1 MSHTNTARYVQA
13 VITNSGS
20 GYTTA
25 EIIAALPA
33 KYRTY
38 NLSWSNI
45 VLTPA
50 GGLQSIRLYH
60 PNIEIEGDDTAGY
73 SYVTIGH
80 VLPPAAAAQTDA
92 ENYGMAVVVS
102 GEAVVGSGS
111 SATQNAEGADAKR
124 IAAALAGE
132 GNPQSKLTSATV
144 PATVGDAFDIDRVG
158 TTVAYTR
165 KDGTNTFGF
174 TVSDGLGGNGLGKV
188 YKEVSSLS
196 DLPLI
201 ATNNFKVKVIGDVDS
216 NQDDYYVQFQT
227 DDGGIFGVGSWTECV
242 GPDVHIGLDKT
253 TLPMKLV
260 STGFDATGV
269 DQFTLSEI
277 DYNNRV
283 AGDANTNKAPSFVD
297 NKIGNMFYYKDR
309 LAFLSNEN
317 IILSESGEP
326 FNFYRTSVTSLLD
339 SDRIDVAAASG
350 RVTNLKAA
358 VGFQDSLILFSENS
372 QFALKGGDLLTPK
385 TVSINPITNFDYTS
399 KINPLALGSYIYFP
413 FNRGS
418 STGMRE
424 YTVNAST
431 DTYDAVEITE
441 HVPSYIPSDIISMV
455 GTTSEDMIALLSAN
469 EKNALYIYNYF
480 WNNNQKVLSAWSKFT
495 FTGEIR
501 GMEFIESTLFAVIT
515 HNGETNLVK
524 VPLES
529 GLKDAAGYVTHL
541 DMRVATTPARIQ
553 LASEFTSAWSNDY
566 SVSGGNPLPN
576 QYPDGGGIFLS
587 GVGDIAS
594 TSIPD
599 TQTKISGT
607 FNCKFINGSPNG
619 NQLKIKDAGGNTLF
633 SHDITLGQNTFS
645 YTPTASETATS
656 LCLYRSEDTSYGTYQ
671 SIGGSSHSISIAD
684 ISIVAET
691 ADGTSSTILL
701 PYTPSDNS
709 VEVYTTDGL
718 KLNCTNVGA
727 TVTLPQALPT
737 NKELWAGVSYTMKYT
752 FSEQLFKAKAGNG
765 TSPSNAA
772 KLMIRNGSIYYADSS
787 YFKVKVTPAF
797 RDTYENTFSPDVV
810 GSTSLG
816 SLYLDSGFYRF
827 PVFTKAQDTVISIEN
842 DSALPSNFQSAEF
855 ESFMHSRSSRYA

>member
-1 MSHTNTARYVQA
+1 MGTARYVQA
-13 VITNSGS
+13 IITNTGS
-20 GYTTA
+20 QYTTA
-25 EIIAALPA
+25 EITAALPT
-33 KYRTY
+33 KWRNY
-38 NLSWSNI
+38 NISWSNI

-60 PNIEIEGDDTAGY
+60 PDIEINGDDTAGY
-73 SYVTIGH
+73 DYFTVGH
-80 VLPPAAAAQTDA
+80 VFPPAGAAVTDA
-92 ENYGMAVVVS
+92 ENYGMIVVVS

-124 IAAALAGE
+124 IAGALAGE
-132 GNPQSKLTSATV
+132 GHTKLTSSAVPSTV
-144 PATVGDAFDIDRVG
+144 TDAFDIDRVG

-242 GPDVHIGLDKT
+242 GPDVRIGLDKT

-260 STGFDATGV
+260 STGFDANGV

-277 DYNNRV
+277 DYNDRV
-283 AGDANTNKAPSFVD
+283 AGDDNTNKAPSFVD

-350 RVTNLKAA
+350 RVTKLKAA

-372 QFALKGGDLLTPK
+372 QFAFKGGDLLTPK

-441 HVPSYIPSDIISMV
+441 HVPSYIPSDIIGMV

-501 GMEFIESTLFAVIT
+501 GMEFIESTLFAVT
-515 HNGETNLVK
+515 AHNGETNLVK

-529 GLKDAAGYVTHL
+529 GLKDAAGFVTHL
-541 DMRVATTPARIQ
+541 DMRVA
-553 LASEFTSAWSNDY
+553 
-566 SVSGGNPLPN
+566 
-576 QYPDGGGIFLS
+576 
-587 GVGDIAS
+587 S
-594 TSIPD
+594 TV
-599 TQTKISGT
+599 T
-607 FNCKFINGSPNG
+607 NG
-619 NQLKIKDAGGNTLF
+619 
-633 SHDITLGQNTFS
+633 
-645 YTPTASETATS
+645 
-656 LCLYRSEDTSYGTYQ
+656 
-671 SIGGSSHSISIAD
+671 
-684 ISIVAET
+684 
-691 ADGTSSTILL
+691 SSTITL
-701 PYTPSDNS
+701 PYAPTDNS

-727 TVTLPQALPT
+727 TVTLAQA
-737 NKELWAGVSYTMKYT
+737 VSADTPVFTGIPYTMKYT

-772 KLMIRNGSIYYADSS
+772 KLMVRNGSIYYADSS

-797 RDTYENTFSPDVV
+797 RDTYENTFTPDVV
-810 GSTSLG
+810 GSTLIG

>member
-1 MSHTNTARYVQA
+1 MGTARHVNA
-13 VITNSGS
+13 NVISSGS
-20 GYTTA
+20 AYTMA
-25 EIIAALPA
+25 EITSALPN
-33 KYRTY
+33 KYGSQTISWDQITLTSSGA
-38 NLSWSNI
+38 LSS
-45 VLTPA
+45 L
-50 GGLQSIRLYH
+50 RLYH
-60 PNIEIEGDDTAGY
+60 PDVFTNRGEDGDRFFT
-73 SYVTIGH
+73 TIGFSF
-80 VLPPAAAAQTDA
+80 PPAAAAVTDA
-92 ENYGMAVVVS
+92 ENYGLVVVVS
-102 GEAVVGSGS
+102 GEAVTGSGS
-111 SATQNAEGADAKR
+111 DAVQNAQGADGKQ
-124 IAAALAGE
+124 IAGALANE
-132 GNPQSKLTSATV
+132 GGANLRSVSV
-144 PATVGDAFDIDRVG
+144 PATVTDAFDIDRVG
-158 TTVAYTR
+158 TTVSYTR
-165 KDGTNTFGF
+165 KDGSNTFGF

-201 ATNNFKVKVIGDVDS
+201 ATNNFKVKVIGDVDT
-216 NQDDYYVQFQT
+216 NQDDYYVEFQT

-242 GPDVHIGLDKT
+242 GTDVSVGLDKT

-260 STGFDATGV
+260 STGFDADGV

-277 DYNNRV
+277 DYNDRV
-283 AGDANTNKAPSFVD
+283 AGDDDTNKAPSFVN

-350 RVTNLKAA
+350 RVTKLKAA

-441 HVPSYIPSDIISMV
+441 HVPSYIPSDIVGMV

-501 GMEFIESTLFAVIT
+501 GMEFIESTLFAVVT
-515 HNGETNLVK
+515 NNGETNLVK

-529 GLKDAAGYVTHL
+529 GLKDDAGFVTHL
-541 DMRVATTPARIQ
+541 DMRVAATVTH
-553 LASEFTSAWSNDY
+553 
-566 SVSGGNPLPN
+566 
-576 QYPDGGGIFLS
+576 
-587 GVGDIAS
+587 
-594 TSIPD
+594 
-599 TQTKISGT
+599 GT
-607 FNCKFINGSPNG
+607 
-619 NQLKIKDAGGNTLF
+619 DE
-633 SHDITLGQNTFS
+633 IT
-645 YTPTASETATS
+645 
-656 LCLYRSEDTSYGTYQ
+656 
-671 SIGGSSHSISIAD
+671 
-684 ISIVAET
+684 
-691 ADGTSSTILL
+691 L
-701 PYTPSDNS
+701 PYTPTDNS
-709 VEVYTTDGL
+709 MEVYTTDGL
-718 KLNCTNVGA
+718 KLNCTNSGANITLGQAVNDVDNDGNDIDTNVWVGI
-727 TVTLPQALPT
+727 P
-737 NKELWAGVSYTMKYT
+737 YTMKYT

-772 KLMIRNGSIYYADSS
+772 KLMVRNGSIYYADSS

-810 GSTSLG
+810 GSTLIG